1 MVWPGVGT
9 EFARGY
15 CGPMST
21 LVITVLGTD
30 RAGLVNALATCV
42 AEHDG
47 NWTRSQLAELA
58 GAFAGIVVVDVP
70 DARAADF
77 VAAVQR
83 VEGLEVVVQGGTDA
97 DVTAPEHAVL
107 EVLGNDRPGI
117 VRDVSRVF
125 ARHGLSIEE
134 LATDTREA
142 PMAGGRLFEARLV
155 VAAPAPAVLDA
166 VRADLEQLAAELMVD
181 LTWADA

>member
-1 MVWPGVGT
+1 
-9 EFARGY
+9 
-15 CGPMST
+15 MST
-21 LVITVLGTD
+21 LVITVIGTD
-30 RAGLVNALATCV
+30 RAGLVNALATVV
-42 AEHDG
+42 ADHGG

-58 GAFAGIVVVDVP
+58 GAFAGIVVAEIP

-77 VAAVQR
+77 TAAVR
-83 VEGLEVVVQGGTDA
+83 AIEGLEVVVQGGSDA
-97 DVTAPEHAVL
+97 AAEHDSQVTL

-134 LATDTREA
+134 LSTDTREA

-155 VAAPAPAVLDA
+155 VDAADPAVMDA
-166 VRADLEQLAAELMVD
+166 VRADLERLATELMVD
-181 LTWADA
+181 LTWAQK

>member
-1 MVWPGVGT
+1 
-9 EFARGY
+9 
-15 CGPMST
+15 MST

-30 RAGLVNALATCV
+30 RAGLVNALATVV

-58 GAFAGIVVVDVP
+58 GAFAGIVVVEVP
-70 DARAADF
+70 DARASDF
-77 VAAVQR
+77 AAAIQQVA
-83 VEGLEVVVQGGTDA
+83 GLEVVVQGGQ
-97 DVTAPEHAVL
+97 DVPAARPARVTL
-107 EVLGNDRPGI
+107 DVLGNDRPGI

-134 LATDTREA
+134 LTTDTRDA
-142 PMAGGRLFEARLV
+142 PMAGGRLFEARLDV
-155 VAAPAPAVLDA
+155 DAPAPAVLDA
-166 VRADLEQLAAELMVD
+166 VRADLERLAAELMVD